1 MADKKTKR
9 QLEMEG
15 KNNNFLQKYIDDIIA
30 GEDLDDI
37 HVGRVLRKLGNG
49 RVEIAFIDKKTKKVE
64 LEQAVT
70 KKNLRGKTR
79 HDTKVVDIG
88 SIVVVSV
95 DPAINYRQIVG
106 AIIDQHYIKKMKIDA
121 RLLNDTAG
129 VGVEAEDGFEFEH
142 TETANAADADAE
154 LNIDNI

>member
-15 KNNNFLQKYIDDIIA
+15 KNNGFLQKYIDDIIA
-30 GEDLDDI
+30 GENLDDI

-49 RVEIAFIDKKTKKVE
+49 RVEVAYINKTTNKVE
-64 LEQAVT
+64 IEQTVT

-88 SIVVVSV
+88 SVVVVSV
-95 DPAINYRQIVG
+95 DPSINYRQIVG
-106 AIIDQHYIKKMKIDA
+106 AIIDPHYIKKMKIDE
-121 RLLNDTAG
+121 RLLNDASVDTG
-129 VGVEAEDGFEFEH
+129 KVVEAGFEFEH
-142 TETANAADADAE
+142 AAEA
-154 LNIDNI
+154 LNIDDI